1 MSVQWTTKMKVKLR
15 SPSSTNSETAS
26 EKEEVTRS
34 ITWVAALLYVFSLYF
49 FVNSIPNYVE
59 LD

>member
-1 MSVQWTTKMKVKLR
+1 MSVQRTTKKKVLR
-15 SPSSTNSETAS
+15 PPSSTTSETAS

-49 FVNSIPNYVE
+49 FANSIPNHVE